1 MKILIAGLG
10 SIGRRHFRNL
20 KSLGENDL
28 ILYRT
33 HRSTLSDDELAGV
46 PVETDLNVALAQKPD
61 AVIVSNPTALHLDVA
76 IPAVA
81 AGCAVLLEKPI
92 SHHLERVDEL
102 LAAQRASGAPV
113 LVAFQFRYHP
123 GIRQVRTWLQDGA
136 IGRPLSARAHWGEFL
151 ANWHPWEDYRQS
163 YSARADLGGG
173 VVLTLSHPLDY
184 LRWLLGDVQDLF
196 AFTGKLGDLEMGVED
211 TAEIVLRF
219 AGGCLGSLHLDY
231 NQQPAAHT
239 LEIIGTQGTLTWD
252 NATGAARC
260 YRAQTNVWEQVDLPQ
275 GFERNHLFLDEMR
288 HFLAVARR
296 EEQPICLLEDG
307 VRALDMAMAALRSGQ
322 SGERVP
328 LSQPLPFRGEEK

>member
-10 SIGRRHFRNL
+10 SIGRRHYRNL
-20 KSLGENDL
+20 KALGENDL
-28 ILYRT
+28 LLYRT
-33 HRSTLSDDELAGV
+33 NRSTLPDDELAGV
-46 PVETDLNVALAQKPD
+46 PVETDLRAALALKPD

-76 IPAVA
+76 IPALE

-92 SHHLERVDEL
+92 SHNMERVDAL
-102 LAAQRASGAPV
+102 KNAQQRSGAPV

-123 GIRQVRTWLQDGA
+123 GIRQVRNWLQQGV
-136 IGRPLSARAHWGEFL
+136 IGRPLSVRAHWGEYL

-184 LRWLLGDVQDLF
+184 LRWLLGDVQDVF
-196 AFTGKLGDLEMGVED
+196 AFTGKLGDLELGVED
-211 TAEIVLRF
+211 TAEISLRF

-260 YRAQTNVWEQVDLPQ
+260 YRASEKTWEQIDPPA
-275 GFERNHLFLDEMR
+275 GFERNQLFMDELR

-296 EEQPICLLEDG
+296 EEQPICSLDDG
-307 VRALDMAMAALRSGQ
+307 VRALELALAVHRSAQ
-322 SGERVP
+322 
-328 LSQPLPFRGEEK
+328 RGEMVNF